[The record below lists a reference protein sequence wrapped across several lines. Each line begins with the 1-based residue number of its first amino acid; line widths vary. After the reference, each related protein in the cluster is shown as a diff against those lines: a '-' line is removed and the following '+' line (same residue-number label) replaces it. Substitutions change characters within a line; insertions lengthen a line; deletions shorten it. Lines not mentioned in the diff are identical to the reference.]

1 MVTAPPSV
9 TYALLRRRRAQTS
22 HHALLI
28 VLLGVAVAGALGV
41 SVMLGTA
48 VAFYRD
54 TAGQYP
60 PLAQQLNIRGEGLT
74 VVLDRDGEPLGTLT
88 NPNSAIANPVPLNGI
103 SPYLVSATISTED
116 NGFWGHGGVDLGG
129 IVRAA
134 WSNYVTKDDST
145 GGSTITQ
152 QLVKTA
158 YFTTDCEQVNGVTEC
173 SAPRTIDRKLKEM
186 VLATEAE
193 DQYSKEQILSWYLN
207 SISYAGRYVGAEAA
221 AEGYF
226 NKPASAL
233 TLAEAAV
240 LAGLPSAPTRYN
252 PRTNCVPDDSGEACA
267 LDAQGRSMLAGEAKA
282 RQEHVLDLM
291 AAHGHIT
298 REEAAAASAETVFVW
313 PDINANRAAAFIDDQ
328 VEPRLVRMCEAG
340 MLPRLQG
347 AKDCV
352 ESVHTAGYKV
362 TSTLSWALNQRATA
376 TLNEQLAAGLA
387 AGCDCHNGSIVTIE
401 PQSGQVLVYVPN
413 LDPTWVS
420 DPRVAGNIDQAVD
433 IHQPGSSFKPAVY
446 LSWMDALNKTPM
458 SSIWDTNPINLID
471 KPKTPDEQVT
481 IQNPGK
487 GGSQGLISARA
498 ALGGSQNVPAFRA
511 ATETGVDNVISMAKA
526 LGITTL
532 EQGFDPTFRYHPGV
546 IYGPAIATGGANVRV
561 IDMAYMDSTIANM
574 GVMVGVPTL
583 ARTFDPKDAISVS
596 TAEGDTLDK
605 ALAQRDAFS
614 HGHIRLPGTR
624 KLDPVVVLKVEA
636 PDGTVLYEHGADL
649 QKTPVVNAGSVWM
662 VHSIM
667 SDCTARFLIWTCGSS
682 NNDLSLDF
690 FMDGVKIPG
699 GVKTGTQQG
708 ATAKDTLETWMTG
721 YSRYGATAVW
731 VGNANKQP
739 VKDGPEGNYAS
750 ANATVRLFKNWMGS
764 YHSYLRDQGVFV
776 TPAGF
781 EELQPENV
789 KFGAFQSATTERGQG
804 GGCYTRVNGWYR
816 TDIDYLGGDCKGKAC
831 VELPAFKRD
840 LAVALA
846 YSRGIPACGIASAR
860 PSPTA
865 APEATQPPST
875 PPPAAATPAQPPR
888 TQPVGNG
895 NGNDPKPG
903 NGNGNDPKP
912 GGGNGSEPKPK
923 PGNGNG
929 NGGH

>member
-1 MVTAPPSV
+1 
-9 TYALLRRRRAQTS
+9 
-22 HHALLI
+22 
-28 VLLGVAVAGALGV
+28 
-41 SVMLGTA
+41 MLGTA
-48 VAFYRD
+48 VAFYRQ
-54 TAGQYP
+54 TASQYP

-74 VVLDRDGEPLGTLT
+74 TVFDRDGEPLGTLT
-88 NPNSAIANPVPLNGI
+88 NPNSAIANPVPLESI
-103 SPYLVSATISTED
+103 SPYLIAATVSTED
-116 NGFWGHGGVDLGG
+116 NGFWGHGGVDLEG
-129 IVRAA
+129 VARAA
-134 WSNYVTKDDST
+134 WSNYVTHDAST

-158 YFTTDCEQVNGVTEC
+158 YFTTDCEEVNGLMEC
-173 SAPRTIDRKLKEM
+173 TAPRTLERKVKEM

-193 DQYSKEQILSWYLN
+193 DHYSKEQILSWYLN

-221 AEGYF
+221 SQGYF
-226 NKPASAL
+226 NKPASDL

-252 PRTNCVPDDSGEACA
+252 PRTNCVPDDSGAACA
-267 LDAQGRSMLAGEAKA
+267 VDDQGRSILAGEAKA
-282 RQEHVLDLM
+282 RQEYVLKLM
-291 AAHGHIT
+291 AKHGHISQ
-298 REEAAAASAETVFVW
+298 ADADQAIAEPVHVW

-328 VEPRLVRMCEAG
+328 VEPRLVRMCQAG
-340 MLPRLQG
+340 LLPKLEG

-352 ESVHTAGYKV
+352 QSVHTAGYKV
-362 TSTLSWALNQRATA
+362 TSTLSWALNQRASA
-376 TLNEQLAAGLA
+376 TLNEQLSAGLA
-387 AGCDCHNGSIVTIE
+387 AGCDCHNGSVVTIE
-401 PQSGQVLVYVPN
+401 PSSGQVLVYVPN
-413 LDPTWVS
+413 IDPTWVS
-420 DPRVAGNIDQAVD
+420 DPRVAGNIDQIVD

-471 KPKTPDEQVT
+471 KPKTPEEQVT
-481 IQNPGK
+481 IQNPGR
-487 GGSQGLISARA
+487 GGSQGLITARA

-511 ATETGVDNVISMAKA
+511 ATETGVDNIISMAKA

-546 IYGPAIATGGANVRV
+546 IYGPAIATGGANVRA

-574 GVMVGVPTL
+574 GTMVGVPTL
-583 ARTFDPKDAISVS
+583 AKTFDPKDAISVS
-596 TAEGDTLDK
+596 GAEGETLDK
-605 ALAQRDAFS
+605 ALAQRDAFQ

-624 KLDPVVVLKVEA
+624 TLDPVVVLKVEA
-636 PDGTVLYEHGADL
+636 PDGSILYQEGADL
-649 QKTPVVNAGSVWM
+649 QRKPVVNAGSVWM

-667 SDCTARFLIWTCGSS
+667 SDCTARFLIWTCGTS
-682 NNDLSLDF
+682 NNDLSLDS

-721 YSRYGATAVW
+721 YSRYAATAVW

-739 VKDGPEGNYAS
+739 VRDGPEGNYAS
-750 ANATVRLFKNWMGS
+750 ANATVRLFKNWMGN
-764 YHSYLRDQGVFV
+764 YHAYLRDQGVFV

-781 EELQPENV
+781 DDLQPENV
-789 KFGAFQSATTERGQG
+789 KFGPFQSATTERGQG

-816 TDIDYLGGDCKGKAC
+816 TDIDYLGGDCKGKSC
-831 VELPAFKRD
+831 FELPAFKRD

-860 PSPTA
+860 PPATASPEPTA
-865 APEATQPPST
+865 TAGT
-875 PPPAAATPAQPPR
+875 PPPAATVQPPPTR
-888 TQPVGNG
+888 SGPPANG
-895 NGNDPKPG
+895 NGPG
-903 NGNGNDPKP
+903 NGNGDTT
-912 GGGNGSEPKPK
+912 G

-929 NGGH
+929 GNGTDKPKPGDGADKPKPGADGGQDRENSNRGGGRR

>member
-1 MVTAPPSV
+1 M
-9 TYALLRRRRAQTS
+9 
-22 HHALLI
+22 
-28 VLLGVAVAGALGV
+28 GM

-60 PLAQQLNIRGEGLT
+60 PLGLQLNIRGEGLT
-74 VVLDRDGEPLGTLT
+74 TVFDRDGEPLGTLT
-88 NPNSAIANPVPLNGI
+88 NPNSAIANPVPLEGI
-103 SPYLVSATISTED
+103 SPNLVSATISTED

-129 IVRAA
+129 VVRAA
-134 WSNYVTKDDST
+134 WSNYVTGDDST

-173 SAPRTIDRKLKEM
+173 TAPRTLDRKLREM

-193 DQYSKEQILSWYLN
+193 DQYPKEQILSWYLN

-221 AEGYF
+221 SEGYF
-226 NKPASAL
+226 NKPAAEL

-252 PRTNCVPDDSGEACA
+252 PRTNCVPDDSGQACA
-267 LDAQGRSMLAGEAKA
+267 LDERGRSTLAGEAKA
-282 RQEHVLDLM
+282 RQEYVLDLM
-291 AAHGHIT
+291 AKHGHIT
-298 REEAAAASAETVFVW
+298 QEEAQAAAAEPVLVW
-313 PDINANRAAAFIDDQ
+313 PDINDNRAAAFIDDQ

-340 MLPRLQG
+340 LLPRLQG

-352 ESVHTAGYKV
+352 ESVHTAGYRV
-362 TSTLSWALNQRATA
+362 TSTLSWALNQRALQTM
-376 TLNEQLAAGLA
+376 NEQLSAGLA
-387 AGCDCHNGSIVTIE
+387 AGCDCHNSSIVTIE
-401 PQSGQVLVYVPN
+401 PQSGQILVYVPN
-413 LDPTWVS
+413 LDSTWVS

-471 KPKTPDEQVT
+471 KPKTPEEQVT

-487 GGSQGLISARA
+487 GGSQGLITARA
-498 ALGGSQNVPAFRA
+498 GLGGSQNVPAFRA
-511 ATETGVDNVISMAKA
+511 ATETGVDNIISMAKA

-561 IDMAYMDSTIANM
+561 VDMAYMDATIANM

-596 TAEGDTLDK
+596 TAEGETLDK

-624 KLDPVVVLKVEA
+624 ALDPVVVLKVDA

-649 QKTPVVNAGSVWM
+649 QKKAVVNAGSVWM
-662 VHSIM
+662 IHSIM

-690 FMDGVKIPG
+690 FMDGTKIPG

-708 ATAKDTLETWMTG
+708 VTAKDTLETWMTG

-739 VKDGPEGNYAS
+739 VKDGPEANYAS
-750 ANATVRLFKNWMGS
+750 ANATVRLFKNWMGN
-764 YHSYLRDQGVFV
+764 YHSYLRDTGVFV

-781 EELQPENV
+781 DDLQPSNV
-789 KFGAFQSATTERGQG
+789 KFGPFQSATTERGQG
-804 GGCYTRVNGWYR
+804 GGCYTKVQGWYR
-816 TDIDYLGGDCKGKAC
+816 TDIDYLGGDCKGKSC
-831 VELPAFKRD
+831 FELPTFKRD

-846 YSRGIPACGIASAR
+846 YTRGVPGCGIASAA

-865 APEATQPPST
+865 SPSATESTGDSAPPARTAQPPQPRATPPPST
-875 PPPAAATPAQPPR
+875 S
-888 TQPVGNG
+888 G
-895 NGNDPKPG
+895 PG
-903 NGNGNDPKP
+903 TN
-912 GGGNGSEPKPK
+912 
-923 PGNGNG
+923 GNGNG
-929 NGGH
+929 NGGNGNGNGGSAERQSPGGPRR